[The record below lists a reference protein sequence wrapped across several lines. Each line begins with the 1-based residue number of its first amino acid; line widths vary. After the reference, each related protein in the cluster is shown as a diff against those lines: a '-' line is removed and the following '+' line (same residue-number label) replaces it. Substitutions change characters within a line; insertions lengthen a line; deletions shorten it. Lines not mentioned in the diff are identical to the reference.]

1 MTIDD
6 LNSRDRQ
13 SFVEAVGW
21 VFENSPWVAE
31 RAWNR
36 RPFSTV
42 DSLHDAMVAE
52 VASATLEERLALV
65 RAHPDLGTADS
76 REMSDVSKREQARA
90 GLDSVTRQED
100 ERLAALNRA
109 YRDKF
114 GFPFVLA
121 VRGASRHDILEALEK
136 RLVAARDA
144 EFDEAL
150 RQVYRIA
157 RFRLEDLLS

>member
-1 MTIDD
+1 
-6 LNSRDRQ
+6 
-13 SFVEAVGW
+13 
-21 VFENSPWVAE
+21 
-31 RAWNR
+31 
-36 RPFSTV
+36 
-42 DSLHDAMVAE
+42 
-52 VASATLEERLALV
+52 
-65 RAHPDLGTADS
+65 
-76 REMSDVSKREQARA
+76 MSDVSKREQARA